1 MLALVCVVLAVI
13 FGAADQYL
21 GSLPGHFGHFAWA
34 TDVSLLSAPW
44 LLLAF
49 AAGATQRVARRAALL
64 GAAATMAA
72 LGGYLL
78 MTLSPT
84 ENAHLSV
91 AAAVGFVR
99 SDPLTFIGGMV
110 TGPLFGWLGHRWRVD
125 RYWRGALIA
134 VATLCLEPL
143 AHLAVRRPIASS
155 TVAYSEVIMG
165 AALGLYVTVV
175 SLRRNSPRQREP
187 TAR

>member
-1 MLALVCVVLAVI
+1 MLALVSVV
-13 FGAADQYL
+13 
-21 GSLPGHFGHFAWA
+21 
-34 TDVSLLSAPW
+34 
-44 LLLAF
+44 
-49 AAGATQRVARRAALL
+49 LL

-125 RYWRGALIA
+125 RYWCGALIA

-165 AALGLYVTVV
+165 AALGLYVTVI
-175 SLRRNSPRQREP
+175 SLRRNSPSRGEP